1 MVQILNDSKTDIH
14 VIKTDFGTNEINF
27 VERKGIGHPDTLAD
41 NLAEHL
47 SAKYSRYTL
56 EKFGAILHH
65 NFDKLGILGGKSLVK
80 FGSGKM
86 TSPIRVL
93 INGRISD
100 KFGDETIP
108 FREMLSSA
116 TYEFISA
123 RFGELIPEDMVSITF
138 NISTA
143 SSPGH
148 SDKNDKSGSSRNY
161 WFQPRGLNDLP
172 EIHSLFSNDT
182 SIGCGYYPLRSI
194 ESYVLMLEND
204 LTLGEFAKKHVWA
217 GTDVKIMGSDIEGKV
232 DITLC
237 VPQISRYVND
247 IEEYKANIKIIKDYL
262 TEHSQK
268 NLGSKVN
275 FNLNTRD
282 DYERQELYLTAT
294 GSSIESGDEGLVG
307 RGNRVNQLIT
317 INSPMS
323 MEGASGKNPVYHIGK
338 LYYIAAHQIAK
349 KVYEKFDGLQN
360 EVYLVS
366 NSGRALISPW
376 KTVIKV
382 PKNSNV
388 NQSDVESFVV
398 GCLREIPQ
406 ITNELV
412 SVNSELVIS

>member
-1 MVQILNDSKTDIH
+1 MVRILDASSSDVH
-14 VIKTDFGTNEINF
+14 VINTKFESDSVTF

-41 NLAEHL
+41 NLAEYL
-47 SAKYSRYTL
+47 SSTYSRYTL
-56 EKFGAILHH
+56 DKFGAILHH

-86 TSPIRVL
+86 IAPIRVL

-100 KFGDETIP
+100 KFGTEDIP
-108 FREMLSSA
+108 YKELLSSS
-116 TYEFISA
+116 THDFIHR
-123 RFGELIPEDMVSITF
+123 RFGELIPDDMISIVF

-148 SDKNDKSGSSRNY
+148 SDKNEKSGSSRNY
-161 WFQPRGLNDLP
+161 WFQPRGLEDLP
-172 EIHSLFSNDT
+172 EIKSLFSNDT
-182 SIGCGYYPLRSI
+182 SIGCGYYPLKNI
-194 ESYVLMLEND
+194 ESYVLRLEND
-204 LTLGEFAKKHVWA
+204 LTQGEFSKKYQWA
-217 GTDVKIMGSDIEGKV
+217 GTDVKIMGSEIEGKIEV
-232 DITLC
+232 TLC
-237 VPQISRYVND
+237 VPQISRYVSD
-247 IEEYKANIKIIKDYL
+247 LDEYIVNIGLVKDYL
-262 TEHSQK
+262 ARHSIK
-268 NLGSKVN
+268 HLGKKIN

-282 DYERQELYLTAT
+282 DYEKQELYLTAT

-349 KVYEKFDGLQN
+349 KIYDEFDELKN

-382 PKNSNV
+382 SED
-388 NQSDVESFVV
+388 SGADVSKLKTFVTK
-398 GCLREIPQ
+398 CLDEIPL
-406 ITNELV
+406 ITHDLV
-412 SVNSELVIS
+412 SSKSQLVIS

>member
-1 MVQILNDSKTDIH
+1 MVHIIDNSKTDIQL
-14 VIKTDFGTNEINF
+14 IKTKFEEERVTF

-41 NLAEHL
+41 NLAEFL
-47 SAKYSRYTL
+47 SARYSRFTL
-56 EKFGAILHH
+56 DKYGAILHH

-80 FGSGKM
+80 FGGGEM
-86 TSPIRVL
+86 ISPIRVL

-100 KFGDETIP
+100 KFGDEMIP
-108 FREMLSSA
+108 
-116 TYEFISA
+116 YENLLRTSTLDFMHN
-123 RFGELIPEDMVSITF
+123 RFGDLIPENMVSIVF

-148 SDKNDKSGSSRNY
+148 SEKNENSGSSRNY
-161 WFQPRGLNDLP
+161 WFQPRNLDDLP
-172 EIHSLFSNDT
+172 EINGLFSNDT
-182 SIGCGYYPLRSI
+182 SIGCGYFPLKRI
-194 ESYVLMLEND
+194 ESYVLKLEND
-204 LTLGEFAKKHVWA
+204 LTLGEFAKKYVWA
-217 GTDVKIMGSDIEGKV
+217 GTDVKILGSEIDGRV
-232 DITLC
+232 DVTLC
-237 VPQISRYVND
+237 VPQISRHVAD

-262 TEHSQK
+262 ADHSQK
-268 NLGSKVN
+268 NLGKKIN

-349 KVYEKFDGLQN
+349 KVYDKFDRLQN

-376 KTVIKV
+376 KTVIKI
-382 PKNSNV
+382 PTNSNV
-388 NQSDVESFVV
+388 DQSKLESFLAE
-398 GCLREIPQ
+398 CLSEIPQ

-412 SVNSELVIS
+412 SDNSKLVIS